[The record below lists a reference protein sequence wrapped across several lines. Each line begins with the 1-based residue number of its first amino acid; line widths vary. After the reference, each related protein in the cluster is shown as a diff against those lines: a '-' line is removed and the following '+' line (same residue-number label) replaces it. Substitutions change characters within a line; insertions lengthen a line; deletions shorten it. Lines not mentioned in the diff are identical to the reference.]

1 MNSNDSLKQELKKE
15 ATKYIENNKL
25 DTILAD
31 MITSVLQSNTEKPI
45 VHMVNN
51 QIKQI
56 KYLAALVP
64 ENDLSVEKI
73 KIPKLTE
80 CESINN

>member
-51 QIKQI
+51 QIK
-56 KYLAALVP
+56 
-64 ENDLSVEKI
+64 
-73 KIPKLTE
+73 
-80 CESINN
+80 